1 MALCFSLS
9 SREGGLLPP
18 EENQNDLI
26 LLCSLL
32 THMPHILFSVTL
44 MLTLVPVEGSLNF
57 PDRSQSFSARSGI
70 MCLTLPYR
78 LLMENTHFLLLFAE
92 LAILPFFFPH
102 ELHQAPMLETGSYYG
117 LSLRQLTLT
126 RPATPSS
133 IITLHPHH
141 HCLCLV
147 IHLTNI

>member
-92 LAILPFFFPH
+92 LAILPFFSHMSSTRPPCLKPGVIMDSLSISSH
-102 ELHQAPMLETGSYYG
+102 SQGLPLHPP
-117 LSLRQLTLT
+117 LSLS
-126 RPATPSS
+126 TP
-133 IITLHPHH
+133 ITTV
-141 HCLCLV
+141 CV
-147 IHLTNI
+147 